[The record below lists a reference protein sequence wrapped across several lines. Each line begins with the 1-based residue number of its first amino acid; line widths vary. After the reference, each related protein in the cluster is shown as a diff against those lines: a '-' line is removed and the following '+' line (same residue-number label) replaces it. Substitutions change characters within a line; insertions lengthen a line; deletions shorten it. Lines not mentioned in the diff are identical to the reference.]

1 LIDVSIREDLGTSVE
16 NTCNREPL
24 ISVVIPAY
32 NEATNIEK
40 LFEGLKRE
48 LDVLQCYEVILVDD
62 GSSDGTADLARR
74 VASRLGL
81 KASIIRLDVNSG
93 KPRALLEGFSRSSG
107 MYVGVI
113 DADLQYDPKDLVAMV
128 RNAKDKDYGY
138 DAVFGE
144 RIDLSRDLVRKLV
157 SLGAKILAKLFIR
170 EARKARDPTTEIYV
184 VRREKLEK
192 CLEAIRPRIKIG
204 LEILIRC
211 RLNRVS
217 WIPVTIR
224 PREGGESKF
233 KLTWI
238 PSYLL
243 QILELTDYFTLR
255 YIVGALVALPISILL
270 WNYIGILAPFIG
282 AAVKWI
288 FIWRDIGLASTLAV
302 KALATAIKVAEFAA
316 WPVTA
321 LIELI
326 LIHMLR
332 GTRI

>member
-1 LIDVSIREDLGTSVE
+1 MLIDVSIREDLGTSVE
-16 NTCNREPL
+16 NTCDREPL
-24 ISVVIPAY
+24 ISVIVPAY
-32 NEATNIEK
+32 DEASNIEK
-40 LFEGLKRE
+40 LFKGLKKE
-48 LDVLQCYEVILVDD
+48 LEVLQCYEVILVDD

-81 KASIIRLDVNSG
+81 RSSIIRLDVNSG
-93 KPRALLEGFSRSSG
+93 KPRALLEGFSRSLG

-128 RNAKDKDYGY
+128 RNAIDHGY

-144 RIDLSRDLVRKLV
+144 RIDPSRDLVRKIV
-157 SLGAKILAKLFIR
+157 RLGAKILAKLLIR
-170 EARKARDPTTEIYV
+170 KAWKARDPTTEIYV
-184 VRREKLEK
+184 IRREELER
-192 CLEAIRPRIKIG
+192 CLGAIRPRIKLG
-204 LEILIRC
+204 LEILVRC

-233 KLTWI
+233 KFIWI
-238 PSYLL
+238 PSYLW

-255 YIVGALVALPISILL
+255 YIVGALAALPISILM
-270 WNYIGILAPFIG
+270 WNYIGILAPFVG

-288 FIWRDIGLASTLAV
+288 FIWRDIGLGSTLAV
-302 KALATAIKVAEFAA
+302 KALAIAIKIAEVAA

-326 LIHMLR
+326 LIHLLR

>member
-1 LIDVSIREDLGTSVE
+1 LINSGIGKDLRISVE
-16 NTCNREPL
+16 NTCNGEPL
-24 ISVVIPAY
+24 ISVVVPAY
-32 NEATNIEK
+32 NEASNIER
-40 LFEGLKRE
+40 LLEALKKE
-48 LDVLQCYEVILVDD
+48 LDMLQCYEVILVDD
-62 GSSDGTADLARR
+62 GSSDGTADLARS
-74 VASRLGL
+74 VASTLGL

-93 KPRALLEGFSRSSG
+93 KTRALLEGFSRSSG

-113 DADLQYDPKDLVAMV
+113 DADLQYDPRELVAMV
-128 RNAKDKDYGY
+128 GRAKDYGY
-138 DAVFGE
+138 DAIFGE
-144 RIDLSRDLVRKLV
+144 RIDPSRDLVRKLV
-157 SLGAKILAKLFIR
+157 SLGAKILAKLLIR
-170 EARKARDPTTEIYV
+170 EAWKARDPTTEIYV
-184 VRREKLEK
+184 IRRDKLER
-192 CLEAIRPRIKIG
+192 CLGAIRPRIKLG
-204 LEILIRC
+204 LEILVRC

-233 KLTWI
+233 KLIWI
-238 PSYLL
+238 PSYLW

-270 WNYIGILAPFIG
+270 WNYIGILAPFVG

-288 FIWRDIGLASTLAV
+288 FIWRDVGLVSTLAV
-302 KALATAIKVAEFAA
+302 KALATAIKVTEFAA

-332 GTRI
+332 GIRI

>member
-1 LIDVSIREDLGTSVE
+1 MPDDLRISIESICGERPVVSI
-16 NTCNREPL
+16 
-24 ISVVIPAY
+24 VVPAY
-32 NEATNIEK
+32 NEAPNVEK
-40 LFEGLKRE
+40 LFRNLKKE

-62 GSSDGTADLARR
+62 GSSDGTADLARL
-74 VASRLGL
+74 VVSRLGL
-81 KASIIRLDVNSG
+81 KASIIRLGVNSG
-93 KPRALLEGFSRSSG
+93 KSRALLEGFSRSLG

-128 RNAKDKDYGY
+128 RNALDYGY

-144 RIDLSRDLVRKLV
+144 RIDPSRDLVRKLV

-170 EARKARDPTTEIYV
+170 EARRARDPTTEIYV

-192 CLEAIRPRIKIG
+192 CLGAIKPRIKLG
-204 LEILIRC
+204 LEILVRC

-233 KLTWI
+233 KFTWI
-238 PSYLL
+238 PSYLW
-243 QILELTDYFTLR
+243 QILGLTNYFTLR

-270 WNYIGILAPFIG
+270 WNYIGILAPFVG
-282 AAVKWI
+282 AAVRWI
-288 FIWRDIGLASTLAV
+288 FIWRDIGLGSTLAV
-302 KALATAIKVAEFAA
+302 KALATAIKIAGFAA

-321 LIELI
+321 LMELI
-326 LIHMLR
+326 LIHLLR